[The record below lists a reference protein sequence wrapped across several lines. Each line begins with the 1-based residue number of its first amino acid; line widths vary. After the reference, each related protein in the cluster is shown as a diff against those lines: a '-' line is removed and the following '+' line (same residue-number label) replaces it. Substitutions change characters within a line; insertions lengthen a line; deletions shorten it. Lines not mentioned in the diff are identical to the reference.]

1 MANYA
6 IMRIAKRKLGGV
18 SGICNHHERLK
29 ERYKSNPDID
39 PERTHLNYHLVRPED
54 RYRPLALKKIEES
67 GAKMRKDSI
76 VLQDCFIGASPDW
89 IKEKSAEEQRK
100 YFEHAFSF
108 FSEKFG
114 RDNIISAVVHMDEA
128 TPHMHLCF
136 VPLTEDNRLSSKQII
151 GGPAGLVKLQDQFH
165 AHMVK
170 EFPDLTR
177 GISKEISGR
186 KHIPSHIFKQAS
198 ELYNHYEEI
207 VKAVNDIGVVGNARK
222 KEEAIALLGRY
233 APEMAAIKQQ
243 IAPSEKYIS
252 ELEERI
258 ATLGQMMSGKDRAID
273 KKDKEIEDLMND
285 LTKYKVTLRAWQK
298 DLIRM
303 KGIIE
308 QIPPD
313 VLKKLDA
320 NERARRKIE
329 GKER

>member
-39 PERTHLNYHLVRPED
+39 SDRTHLNYHLVKPED
-54 RYRPLALKKIEES
+54 RYRPLALKRIEES

-89 IKEKSAEEQRK
+89 IKEKPEEEQRK

-177 GISKEISGR
+177 GISKKISGR
-186 KHIPSHIFKQAS
+186 RHIPSHIFKQAS

-207 VKAVNDIGVVGNARK
+207 VRAVNDIGVVGNARK

-258 ATLGQMMSGKDRAID
+258 ATHGQMMSGKDRVID

-320 NERARRKIE
+320 NERARRKE
-329 GKER
+329 ERDER